1 MTSLSGPV
9 GPQDEPAPRPNPV
22 RRLYDWTLRWS
33 GSPRAPWALG
43 VLAFAEASFFPVP
56 PDVLLIP
63 MCLSEPRRSLRYAAL
78 CTTASVLGG
87 ILGYLIGVFLFEAVG
102 RPIISFYRLTG
113 QFEEMSRTLGRHGFL
128 LVLAAALTPIP
139 YKVFTI
145 ASGVC
150 HEHVPLGVVVAA
162 SIVGRGARFFALALL
177 LRFAGDRM
185 RSFIDRYFNALTI
198 VFVLLLAAGFLCARI
213 LRGPGDQVVGP
224 PEEAPAVQPDRPAEG
239 GVGMLS
245 GSARSVLLAVARG
258 AVEAAVRGELLPMD
272 EVGSAEL
279 QGHQGAFVTLRTG
292 GKLRGC
298 IGRFTADEPL
308 WQVVREMAV
317 SAATRDA
324 RFFGMQL
331 RPQELTALHVEVS
344 VLSPLER
351 IHDPLSELEM
361 GKHGVY
367 VKRGFSSGCFLPQV
381 ATETGWSKEEFL
393 AHCCAG
399 KAGLAPDAWKDP
411 ATEVYRFTAEVLGED

>member
-1 MTSLSGPV
+1 VTSLSGPP
-9 GPQDEPAPRPNPV
+9 GSEDHSAPRPNLL
-22 RRLYDWTLRWS
+22 RRLYDWTLRWA
-33 GSPRAPWALG
+33 GTRRAPWALG
-43 VLAFAEASFFPVP
+43 LLAFAEASFFPVP

-87 ILGYLIGVFLFEAVG
+87 ILGYLIGMFLFEAVG

-150 HEHVPLGVVVAA
+150 HEHMPLGVVVAA
-162 SIVGRGARFFALALL
+162 SIIGRGARFFALALL
-177 LRFAGDRM
+177 LQFAGARM
-185 RSFIDRYFNALTI
+185 KSLIDRYFNALTI
-198 VFVLLLAAGFLCARI
+198 AFVLLLVAGFLCARI
-213 LRGPGDQVVGP
+213 LRGPGGQVVGP
-224 PEEAPAVQPDRPAEG
+224 PQDTPAGQPGRPAEG

-245 GSARSVLLAVARG
+245 DSARSVLLAVARS
-258 AVEAAVRGELLPMD
+258 AVEAAVQGEPLPVD
-272 EVGSAEL
+272 KVGSPEL
-279 QGHQGAFVTLRTG
+279 QDHQGAFVTLRTG

-298 IGRFTADEPL
+298 IGRFMADEPL

-317 SAATRDA
+317 SSATRDA

-331 RPQELTALHVEVS
+331 RPEELAALHIEVS
-344 VLSPLER
+344 VLSPLQR
-351 IHDPLSELEM
+351 IRDPLSELEL
-361 GKHGVY
+361 GTHGVY
-367 VKRGFSSGCFLPQV
+367 VKRGLNSGCFLPQV
-381 ATETGWSKEEFL
+381 ATETGWGKEEFL

-399 KAGLAPDAWKDP
+399 KAGLPPDAWKDP
-411 ATEVYRFTAEVLGED
+411 ATEVYVFTAEVLGED